1 MTLATTLGWFSVAV
15 AARPCLAV
23 HHIVANAVVVELA
36 IGSIHAILAVQQMPN
51 FGVTL
56 DDLRDAKVVGQLSSP
71 FGTSS
76 QRLLNTLSDPQL
88 AANECSYV
96 CILQPVLC

>member
-1 MTLATTLGWFSVAV
+1 MQ
-15 AARPCLAV
+15 CLAV
-23 HHIVANAVVVELA
+23 HHSAASAVAVAADVVVELA

-51 FGVTL
+51 FGVTPAA
-56 DDLRDAKVVGQLSSP
+56 LRGAVVVGQLSGL
-71 FGTSS
+71 FGTSL
-76 QRLLNTLSDPQL
+76 QRLPNTLSDPQR